1 MANVHAAE
9 RKVNV
14 IFNTFHHAQNMR
26 REIRALCLR
35 RFTYKFKA
43 KSYETPEQIEARK
56 AFEAREL
63 DKEVDYVI
71 NILRSISMH
80 IRYANAIHPTIWAEY
95 SERRLHQTL
104 ALADCS
110 RLSAEIQFVIEDYG
124 TDVNQWL
131 AKGSRLCYIDITGST
146 GQMKA
151 ISCLWILVGI
161 MTISGMTSSI
171 K

>member
-1 MANVHAAE
+1 MSNVHAAE
-9 RKVNV
+9 RKVNA
-14 IFNTFHHAQNMR
+14 IFTTFHHAQKMR

-56 AFEAREL
+56 AFELREI

-124 TDVNQWL
+124 TDVNQFIP
-131 AKGSRLCYIDITGST
+131 IDKLIQ
-146 GQMKA
+146 GQ
-151 ISCLWILVGI
+151 ISLIRAWRQSDNKIVSKL
-161 MTISGMTSSI
+161 
-171 K
+171 KDKPNAE

>member
-56 AFEAREL
+56 AFEEREI
-63 DKEVDYVI
+63 DKEIDYVI

-80 IRYANAIHPTIWAEY
+80 IRYANAIHPMIWAEY

-124 TDVNQWL
+124 TDVNQFIP
-131 AKGSRLCYIDITGST
+131 IDKLIQ
-146 GQMKA
+146 GQ
-151 ISCLWILVGI
+151 ISLIRAWRQSDNKIVSKL
-161 MTISGMTSSI
+161 
-171 K
+171 KDKPNAE